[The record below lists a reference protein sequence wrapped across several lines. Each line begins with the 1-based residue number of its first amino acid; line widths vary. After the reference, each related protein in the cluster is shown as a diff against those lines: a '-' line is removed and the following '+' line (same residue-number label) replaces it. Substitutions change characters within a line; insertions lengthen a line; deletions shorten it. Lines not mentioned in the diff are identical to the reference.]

1 MIKLIIYSPLVKG
14 GADPGSR
21 RLSFR
26 IIVGV
31 WLLIAM
37 VLVNSYASTV
47 ISHLTVPKMNP
58 RINTLEDLASANQ
71 DIDIITWEETVFGKF
86 VLVWANGSL
95 PNM

>member
-1 MIKLIIYSPLVKG
+1 
-14 GADPGSR
+14 
-21 RLSFR
+21 
-26 IIVGV
+26 
-31 WLLIAM
+31 M

-47 ISHLTVPKMNP
+47 ISHLTVPKMKP